1 METEGDSGSRKS
13 TTPAVLVVIV
23 LVLSLAT
30 WLVFLSSFL
39 TLDSY
44 GHTHRRWSLVAVRF
58 HGELVVAKPAQEKEA
73 GVIR

>member
-30 WLVFLSSFL
+30 WLVFYLLSLPL
-39 TLDSY
+39 TATDTPIVVGAWLLFVFM
-44 GHTHRRWSLVAVRF
+44 GNWLWRSLRKKK
-58 HGELVVAKPAQEKEA
+58 KPE
-73 GVIR
+73 